1 MYSLSP
7 SVLSPA
13 QPGGREGGREE
24 GGGGMEGGREEGG
37 GGMEGAGKE
46 RGSEEKR
53 LHFTYLYRIF
63 LPLQNVLAVIA
74 SY

>member
-24 GGGGMEGGREEGG
+24 GGGGMEG
-37 GGMEGAGKE
+37 AGKE

-53 LHFTYLYRIF
+53 LHIS
-63 LPLQNVLAVIA
+63 V
-74 SY
+74 SYISPPTKCPGSDSKLLIS

>member
-13 QPGGREGGREE
+13 QPGGR
-24 GGGGMEGGREEGG
+24 EGGREEGG